1 MIRKAVISDFPVKAD
16 NECLVRIMGL
26 REAYGLDASFI
37 QYFSDGEGGLMS
49 LMDGVAVLHLPA
61 FTDEWAVFLAMH
73 SDVVVI
79 HCERAIG
86 QSLCSTNQWN
96 GRVGDVMVYT
106 GEIPIEMD
114 ESVCETPYLPKV
126 YDLLKEHFPG
136 ISSFDCWYPDVSHR
150 VRHGNCHIS
159 VVMDGENVVS
169 TAMTVAE
176 TGAAVVLGQIATHPD
191 FRRRGLA
198 GKCIKSTIFACKDKS
213 LYILPLNGKAQRLYE
228 KLGFVTCG
236 GWAEL
241 ERT

>member
-1 MIRKAVISDFPVKAD
+1 MIRKAIASDFPASAD
-16 NECLVRIMGL
+16 NECLVRILGL
-26 REAYGLDASFI
+26 RETYGAEVPFI

-49 LMDGVAVLHLPA
+49 LMDGVAVLHLPV
-61 FTDEWAVFLAMH
+61 FSDEWGVFLTMH
-73 SDVVVI
+73 PDVSAI
-79 HCERAIG
+79 HCENTIG
-86 QSLCSTNQWN
+86 QALCSTNQWS
-96 GRVGDVMVYT
+96 GRVGDAMRYA
-106 GEIPIEMD
+106 GEMPVEVD

-136 ISSFDCWYPDVSHR
+136 ISPFDCWYPDVSHR
-150 VRHGNCHIS
+150 VRHHNCHIS

-176 TGAAVVLGQIATHPD
+176 TDTAVVLGQIATHPD

-198 GKCIKSTIFACKDKS
+198 GKCIKSTIFRCKDKS
-213 LYILPLNGKAQRLYE
+213 LYILPLNINAQRLYE

-241 ERT
+241 ERI